1 VLTADINQP
10 AISAKPSKMT
20 RTGLSAGATP
30 AWQSARSAHK
40 HVVHRKNWLCSE
52 ESDYV
57 TKGISVAVSI
67 KMAAFTASDIR
78 YYIGC
83 ERA

>member
-10 AISAKPSKMT
+10 AISLQKRPEPDSVP
-20 RTGLSAGATP
+20 GATP

>member
-1 VLTADINQP
+1 
-10 AISAKPSKMT
+10 
-20 RTGLSAGATP
+20 
-30 AWQSARSAHK
+30 
-40 HVVHRKNWLCSE
+40 VHRKNWLCSE